1 MPSVDLFVEVAV
13 DAVLDVVEV
22 DGLKGDVD
30 LLPDL
35 DNPAV

>member
-1 MPSVDLFVEVAV
+1 MPSVDLFIEVAV

-22 DGLKGDVD
+22 DGLQGDVD

>member
-22 DGLKGDVD
+22 DGLQGYVD